1 MKVTITKADLKGSI
15 KAMPSKSSAHRALIC
30 SELAENPI
38 KIDNLPNSKD
48 IEATSSCLKALNSAD
63 ELKILDCGESGST
76 LRFLLP
82 VAPALKKN
90 VTFKM
95 HGRLPERPLFPLDK
109 QLENHGCTLKKDGDL
124 LHVSGKLT
132 GGIFNL
138 PGDVSS
144 QFVTGLLLALP
155 LLDEDSEIHIEGVLE
170 SKPYVDMTADVQ
182 KKFGV
187 YSKFKDN
194 IFYIKGNQKYSS
206 PKNFTVEGDWSNGAF
221 WLSAGK
227 LTAGKVECTGLDPLS
242 AQGDKE
248 IINILKNL
256 PCTVD
261 ARDIPDLIPI
271 VSAVASVTKGET
283 RIINAKRLTLK
294 ESDRLLA
301 IYNVLSELGAD
312 ISRTADGLIINGKE
326 KLMGSVIDSY
336 NDHRIAMM
344 AAIIA
349 IKCEGPVTITL
360 AEAVK
365 KSYPLF
371 WEDYKAL
378 GGKIKEEL

>member
-1 MKVTITKADLKGSI
+1 MKVTITNADLSGKI

-30 SELAENPI
+30 SALSDTPI
-38 KIDNLPNSKD
+38 IIDNLPDSKD
-48 IEATSSCLKALNSAD
+48 IDATNGCLKTLISD
-63 ELKILDCGESGST
+63 SSDKILDCGESGST

-82 VAPALKKN
+82 VAPALGLN
-90 VTFKM
+90 ATFKM
-95 HGRLPERPLFPLDK
+95 HGRLPERPLFPLDE
-109 QLENHGCTLKKDGDL
+109 QLKTHNCTLAKDGDL

-132 GGIFNL
+132 GGIYNL

-155 LLDEDSEIHIEGVLE
+155 LVDTDSEIHIEGVLE
-170 SKPYVDMTADVQ
+170 SKPYVDMTRDVQ
-182 KKFGV
+182 KKFGIV
-187 YSKFKDN
+187 SEFNNN
-194 IFYIKGNQKYSS
+194 IFYIKGNQKYMS
-206 PKNFTVEGDWSNGAF
+206 PESFTVEGDWSNGAF

-227 LTAGKVECTGLDPLS
+227 LTDGKVKCSALDLSS

-248 IINILKNL
+248 IINILENL

-271 VSAVASVTKGET
+271 VSAVASVTKGKTE
-283 RIINAKRLTLK
+283 IINAKRLTLK
-294 ESDRLLA
+294 ESDRLSA
-301 IYNVLSELGAD
+301 IDTVLTKLGAA
-312 ISRTADGLIINGKE
+312 IKRTEDGLIINGKE
-326 KLMGSVIDSY
+326 TLSGGEADSF

-349 IKCEGPVTITL
+349 IKCENPVSITC

-365 KSYPLF
+365 KSYPAF